1 VLASSA
7 MYAFLIFGLPL
18 GFALLYLRAYPREE
32 AKEVRRAFA
41 RGMIAFIP
49 TWIAARILGSL
60 VPAAYGSFLLS
71 FHELA
76 DRALPYVCAPG
87 AAFLAFYRL
96 RDDRG
101 RGFQQR
107 RLTAFYA
114 GALAPV
120 GLCEMT
126 RIWGAPDAYT
136 LFALPPILAA
146 IALAAPSVILAL
158 RDAYGAGLVGTILAT
173 AAALLAL
180 SLGPWLFLAQLWP
193 VSLALAAL
201 SVAAAWLL
209 SSPELARRAPQP
221 LVG

>member
-7 MYAFLIFGLPL
+7 MYVFLIFGLPL
-18 GFALLYLRAYPREE
+18 GFVLLYLMTYPREE
-32 AKEVRRAFA
+32 ARDVRRAFS

-49 TWIAARILGSL
+49 TWLVARLLGSL

-76 DRALPYVCAPG
+76 DRILPYACAPG
-87 AAFLAFYRL
+87 ALFLAFYRL

-101 RGFQQR
+101 NGFQQR

-114 GALAPV
+114 GALAPA
-120 GLCEMT
+120 GLIEMT
-126 RIWGAPDAYT
+126 RIWGAPDSYT
-136 LFALPPILAA
+136 LFALPPIMGA
-146 IALAAPSVILAL
+146 IALAAPSVVLAL
-158 RDAYGAGLVGTILAT
+158 RDAYGAGLVGTIFAS

-193 VSLALAAL
+193 LSFAIAAL
-201 SVAAAWLL
+201 SVAAAWFL
-209 SSPELARRAPQP
+209 SSPELSRRAPRP
-221 LVG
+221 ALG